1 MELVGPIIEI
11 VKFVGGPIV
20 GYLKYQIKFNDH
32 LEQFKISKQGLC
44 SRMHDIES
52 RLEEELHYGQVAKE
66 EVQIWL
72 KGVKEFITRE
82 DVENEVNSWGC
93 LSCCCRVKILEER
106 AKELKE
112 IYDQG
117 DRYTNDCLVGEDP
130 SASALE
136 LQTTKLQGSADVKA
150 KILACLKREEVT
162 KLGVWGM
169 GGVGKTTIMM
179 HVHNELLK
187 EANPKRVIW
196 LNVSQS
202 FDIYKLQEQI
212 ASNLNEK
219 LPSQRSIVTRAAMLS
234 KMLRKHRPYLLILDD
249 VWRSFELEAV
259 GIPII
264 DDCKLVLTTR
274 SQEIA
279 RTMGCEI
286 IKVKTLSQSDAL
298 KLFLDKVG
306 DIVLADHGCI
316 KGTLES
322 AFNIEGIVGEC
333 GGLPLAIVTVAGS
346 LKGIF
351 EPQLWSAALNQ
362 LKDCKRNVAGIDDDD
377 AFGILKFSYDRL
389 RNPKIQHC
397 FLYCAFY
404 PEDYNIPTRRLIEYW
419 IDEGLIAEMGTLQAM
434 VDEGH
439 DILRKL
445 EDNCLLEFTK
455 IKGQVRMHDLVRD
468 MALHIIRT
476 SHQFLVEPGKALIE
490 LPEKGRWTKD
500 LEKVSLIHNSIE
512 EIPSSILSSKCTM
525 LTTLL
530 LSRNKLSTI
539 PESIFENMPE
549 LKILDLSFNPKL
561 RSLPSSISK
570 LVNLTVLLLR
580 ETSLRRVP
588 SLSDLRALKKLDLG
602 GTKIKEVPKGL
613 EMCTNLKYL
622 DLSDLSDLWGVNVVV
637 DAILSNLFKLQQ
649 LFVNKSIALTGK
661 VIGRLK
667 KLEAFSGWFPT
678 VHDMSFF
685 VKCFHDQG
693 DGLGRY
699 SFTVGNS
706 SSLYQSNYDQVMGF
720 SGINIVGENIL
731 LPSVQELCIESCD
744 NLRSL
749 NDFSSI
755 KDVTDLREC
764 RIDMCQGMKC
774 VFSWWINPLI
784 QTLEHLKLYELD
796 NLETLFEADAIAK
809 SPSPPSTFSS
819 LKSISLERCGKII
832 QLIPSWK
839 LLEYLPNLE
848 DIFVYDCKQ
857 MEEIIALDLEEGEE
871 EGDIIKLILPKL
883 KYLRLSYLPAL
894 KSICNRR
901 AVMVCDSLE
910 QIEIWDCEDLRR
922 IPLKFPLLD
931 NGQPSLPP
939 SLKTIEVFPNE
950 LWESLEWDHPNA
962 KDVLPPLLSFLIDH
976 QNGNNQSQNHGI
988 IQKIEG

>member
-1 MELVGPIIEI
+1 MELVGPITEI
-11 VKFVGGPIV
+11 VKFAGGPIV
-20 GYLKYQIKFNDH
+20 RHLKYQIKFNDH

-44 SRMHDIES
+44 SRMCDVKS
-52 RLEEELHYGQVAKE
+52 RLEEELHHGQVAKD
-66 EVQIWL
+66 EVQRWL
-72 KGVKEFITRE
+72 EGVKEFIAKE

-117 DRYTNDCLVGEDP
+117 DRYTNECLVGEDP
-130 SASALE
+130 FASAPE

-162 KLGVWGM
+162 KVGVWGM

-187 EANPKRVIW
+187 EAKFKRVIW
-196 LNVSQS
+196 LNVSQR

-212 ASNLNEK
+212 ASNLNEE
-219 LPSQRSIVTRAAMLS
+219 LRSQQSTVTRAAVLS
-234 KMLRKHRPYLLILDD
+234 KMLRKHSPYLLILDD
-249 VWRSFELEAV
+249 MWRSFELEAV

-264 DDCKLVLTTR
+264 DGCKLVLTTR
-274 SQEIA
+274 SQEVA
-279 RTMGCEI
+279 RIMGCEI
-286 IKVKTLSQSDAL
+286 IKVKTLSKSDAL

-316 KGTLES
+316 KGTSRS
-322 AFNIEGIVGEC
+322 AFNIEGIVEEC

-351 EPQLWSAALNQ
+351 EPQLWRAALNQ
-362 LKDCKRNVAGIDDDD
+362 LKDYKRNVAAADDDDD

-404 PEDYNIPTRRLIEYW
+404 PADYNIPTRRLIEYW
-419 IDEGLIAEMGTLQAM
+419 IDEGLIDEMDTLQAM
-434 VDEGH
+434 MDEGY

-445 EDNCLLEFTK
+445 EDNCLLEFID
-455 IKGQVRMHDLVRD
+455 IKGHVRMHDLVRD

-476 SHQFLVEPGKALIE
+476 SHQFLVEPGKALIK
-490 LPEKGRWTKD
+490 LPKKGRWTED
-500 LEKVSLIHNSIE
+500 LEKASLMHNSIE
-512 EIPSSILSSKCTM
+512 EIPSSILSSKCTI

-561 RSLPSSISK
+561 RSLPISISQ
-570 LVNLTVLLLR
+570 LVKLTVLLLR

-602 GTKIKEVPKGL
+602 GTEIKEVPKGL
-613 EMCTNLKYL
+613 EMCTDLKYL
-622 DLSDLSDLWGVNVVV
+622 DLSDLWGVNVAV

-649 LFVNKSIALTGK
+649 LFVNERIALKGK

-685 VKCFHDQG
+685 VKCFHDEG

-699 SFTVGNS
+699 SLTVGNCP
-706 SSLYQSNYDQVMGF
+706 SLYLSNYDQVMGF
-720 SGINIVGENIL
+720 NGINIVGENIL
-731 LPSVQELCIESCD
+731 LPSVRELCIESCD
-744 NLRSL
+744 GLRSL

-764 RIDMCQGMKC
+764 RIDMCQDMKC

-784 QTLEHLKLYELD
+784 QTLEYLKLYKLD
-796 NLETLFEADAIAK
+796 NLETLFEAEAIAK
-809 SPSPPSTFSS
+809 SPPPPGTFSS

-832 QLIPSWK
+832 QLIPCWK

-857 MEEIIALDLEEGEE
+857 MEEIIVSDPE

-883 KYLRLSYLPAL
+883 KYLKLQLLPTL
-894 KSICNRR
+894 KSICSRR

-910 QIEIWDCEDLRR
+910 QIEIWDCENLRR
-922 IPLKFPLLD
+922 IPLCFPLLD

-939 SLKTIEVFPNE
+939 SLTIKVLPNE
-950 LWESLEWDHPNA
+950 LWGLLEWDHPNA
-962 KDVLPPLLSFLIDH
+962 KDVLPPLLSLF
-976 QNGNNQSQNHGI
+976 
-988 IQKIEG
+988 